1 MKLNNK
7 GFAVSTIMYM
17 ILIMAVILIT
27 LTLTLLS
34 SRKLILDKSK
44 YAAKETIYNIYSISY
59 REALSILK
67 SEAIVY
73 ANENDIEKDSIKIE
87 NLNSSID
94 KEILDAYELSE
105 KYLTMVSNNNL
116 YDVYLG
122 RSNVVSTNVYVNEM
136 IDIIDYTISGNSV
149 QNGTPTPDAPIEIES
164 VGDLVTDSSDT
175 NYGKYKIPIKIST
188 KNLIDYSG
196 TYTVKD
202 TNYNGNFK
210 KVVVDVP
217 TGKTITASADIDA
230 TAAYGDENTVSI
242 TLTYSDGTTEIIRYW
257 NNTSIKIGKGK
268 KGKAYTS
275 ITVQKDVKEIIF
287 TIHAFNKD
295 GGSTVFSNFQ
305 LEIGSLSDFEPY
317 EKPITTNIY
326 LDEPLRKVREQSDS
340 IDFIDQELV
349 RENKSAKVYSDNY
362 YAYNLNLEN
371 IKAYRTDGG
380 LYSDSNKSNVYDTL
394 NMSNKF
400 KYLSGAA
407 VSTISETTG
416 EVLALRNGTLYITIG
431 SDKLE
436 DFSLSNVKEYINGLN
451 AEIIYQL
458 ATPSHIDTYLPKLPT
473 LNGISELSID
483 TSILPSNVE
492 FTVIQKIKQ
501 L

>member
-149 QNGTPTPDAPIEIES
+149 QDGIPTPDAPIEIES

-230 TAAYGDENTVSI
+230 TAAYGDQNTVSM
-242 TLTYSDGTTEIIRYW
+242 TLTYSDGTTETIKYW

-268 KGKAYTS
+268 KGRAYTT
-275 ITVQKDVKEIIF
+275 ITVQKDIKEIFF

-305 LEIGSLSDFEPY
+305 LEIGNLSDFEPY
-317 EKPITTNIY
+317 EEPITTNIY
-326 LDEPLRKVREQSDS
+326 LDQPLRKINTYVDY
-340 IDFIDQELV
+340 IDFETSKVIRKINKAELLSTNNWVAYSSSIVNSTPLLKGLDVYTMISNYANKYISFSNNNKIYIEV
-349 RENKSAKVYSDNY
+349 RFVLLGVTSNDEAISKLAELEDKGQVLKVYY
-362 YAYNLNLEN
+362 PLETS
-371 IKAYRTDGG
+371 IEK
-380 LYSDSNKSNVYDTL
+380 
-394 NMSNKF
+394 
-400 KYLSGAA
+400 
-407 VSTISETTG
+407 TIQ
-416 EVLALRNGTLYITIG
+416 I
-431 SDKLE
+431 
-436 DFSLSNVKEYINGLN
+436 
-451 AEIIYQL
+451 
-458 ATPSHIDTYLPKLPT
+458 PSIPT
-473 LNGISELSID
+473 LNGISKLSID

-501 L
+501 I